1 MKLPSNFFYTNT
13 SKYIL
18 LNKLKFKQS
27 REIIQFSRIIIN
39 FSTRDF
45 NLKLIVSCLLCLELI
60 TKKQSILIL
69 SKQSNI
75 KVGIRKGSPV
85 GCKIVIRKSE
95 QIYIFIKKYV
105 FYQERKK
112 TIRKVNYN
120 SVSFN
125 TKYLSNLPEV
135 ENYYAFFK
143 LIDKVNV
150 VVSANPVR
158 NYREFFYLLKLTKV
172 I

>member
-18 LNKLKFKQS
+18 LNKLRLKQS
-27 REIIQFSRIIIN
+27 KEIIQFSRIIIN
-39 FSTRDF
+39 FSARDF

-69 SKQSNI
+69 SRRSNI
-75 KVGIRKGSPV
+75 RVGVKKGNPI
-85 GCKIVIRKSE
+85 GCKIIMRKSE
-95 QIYIFIKKYV
+95 QMYLFIKKYV
-105 FYQERKK
+105 IYQERKK

-125 TKYLSNLPEV
+125 TEYLSNLPEV

-143 LIDKVNV
+143 SIDKVNII
-150 VVSANPVR
+150 VSANPVR
-158 NYREFFYLLKLTKV
+158 THQEFFYLLKLTKV